1 MLWRASL
8 ELEFYGHREFSFS
21 MTRKSCSMR
30 EMSRPIIV
38 AEQRAARELLRRTLF
53 PTISAAPQDQGAG
66 LGGGVAEFS

>member
-1 MLWRASL
+1 
-8 ELEFYGHREFSFS
+8 
-21 MTRKSCSMR
+21 MR

-66 LGGGVAEFS
+66 LGCGIIVERQSRPSLGAAATRPALLG